1 MSRSQRYD
9 AFVVATPG
17 LEQLVLTEVVALGV
31 HPAKAVRG
39 GIECGVTLPQLWAM
53 NLRLRVATRVVVRVT
68 RFRADGFDSLASGLA
83 RVDWS
88 AWLPEGPIDVRAS
101 CDRSSALYHSTAV
114 AERVVAAIGRPAAD
128 GAQSLLVRVLDDVVT
143 VSIDAS
149 GPSLHQR
156 GWRGPAGRAPL
167 RETLAAALV
176 MSSGW
181 DRRSPIIDPFCGS
194 GTVLVEAAML
204 ARRMAPGR
212 HRSFAFERWPSFDA
226 AGWQRLLD
234 GADSDVVERCPP
246 LIGSDRDRGAVDAA
260 LANIATAGLADRIEV
275 SQRAVSDVVTPKVD
289 GRRGWVM
296 CNPPYGERLG
306 RAGAGPRELVPLFD
320 RFGAVLAQHFAGWQV
335 AMLVPD
341 DVPVGHTRLSFE
353 PVLRTSNGGI
363 PVAVKVAAVP
373 LP

>member
-1 MSRSQRYD
+1 MSRSRRLD

-17 LEQLVLTEVVALGV
+17 LEQLVLSEVVALGV
-31 HPAKAVRG
+31 HPARAVRG
-39 GIECGVTLPQLWAM
+39 GVECGVTLPQLWAM

-176 MSSGW
+176 ISSGW
-181 DRRSPIIDPFCGS
+181 DRRSPVVDPFCGS

-234 GADSDVVERCPP
+234 GADADVVERCPP
-246 LIGSDRDRGAVDAA
+246 LIGSDRDGGAVEAT
-260 LANIATAGLADRIEV
+260 LANSASAGLSGRVEV
-275 SQRAVSDVVTPKVD
+275 SQRSVSDLTTPRVD
-289 GRRGWVM
+289 GRRGWVI

-306 RAGAGPRELVPLFD
+306 RPGDGPRDLVPLFD
-320 RFGAVLAQHFAGWQV
+320 RFGAVLAQHFAAWRV
-335 AMLVPD
+335 ALLVPD
-341 DVPVGHTRLSFE
+341 EVPVGHTRLSFE
-353 PVLRTSNGGI
+353 SVLRTSNGGI
-363 PVAVKVAAVP
+363 PVAVKAATVP
-373 LP
+373 VP